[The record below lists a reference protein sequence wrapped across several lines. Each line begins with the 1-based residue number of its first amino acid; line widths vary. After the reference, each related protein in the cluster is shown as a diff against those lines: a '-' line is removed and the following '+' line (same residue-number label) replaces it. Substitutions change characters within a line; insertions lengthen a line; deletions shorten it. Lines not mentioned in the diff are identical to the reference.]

1 MVFTTEEFLEVA
13 IESWP
18 GWDLNP
24 PSLNFVQT
32 LNQILLQR
40 KHKTIC
46 KSIYFKMTLAQFR
59 AMEIILYHGSDNFDF
74 EKNYSILKTFIKHK
88 QFQRF
93 DIHLS

>member
-24 PSLNFVQT
+24 PPLNFVQT

-59 AMEIILYHGSDNFDF
+59 VMEIILYHGSDNFDF
-74 EKNYSILKTFIKHK
+74 EKKLQHFKNFHKTQTISK
-88 QFQRF
+88 
-93 DIHLS
+93 I